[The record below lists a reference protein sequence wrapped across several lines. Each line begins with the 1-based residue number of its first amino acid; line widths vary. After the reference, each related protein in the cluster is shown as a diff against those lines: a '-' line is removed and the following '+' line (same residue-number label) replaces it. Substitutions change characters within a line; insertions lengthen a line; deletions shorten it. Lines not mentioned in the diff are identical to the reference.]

1 MVKAISARTVKTM
14 LSDGEEIALLDVR
27 ETGQYAD
34 GHPFFAVPLA
44 YSRLEMDLERLVP
57 RRTVRLVLM
66 DDGDGVADRAARR
79 AEGLG
84 YSDVAIMEGGAP
96 GWKAAG
102 YTLFDGVNLP
112 SKTFGELVEIERHTP
127 RISADDLVAM
137 QKRGDNMVI
146 VDGRT
151 FAEYQRFNIPGGI
164 SCPNGEL
171 ALRIDA
177 IAPDPKTRIVVN
189 CAGRTRSIIGAQT
202 LIDLGVPNEVVA
214 LENGTQGWFLA
225 GFEVER
231 GASKKYPEPALGEEK
246 LVERRAS
253 AAAHAARCG
262 VRAVTAADVR
272 AWLADP
278 RRTTYLLDVRTAEE
292 VAARPLAGFVH
303 APGGQLQQAT
313 DQWIGVKGARI
324 VLADGEGVRAPM
336 VAAWLRQLGHEAFV
350 LEDRDN
356 AGSIGSSIPAD
367 RQPRGPE
374 LLKARAKQ
382 FHAVTPQGLSA
393 LLWSGGGA
401 ALDLRTSQDYRD
413 SHIPG
418 SVWASRPR
426 LAKAIAD
433 IGQPVVLIADS
444 AEIAAAASLDL
455 AELGVQEIS
464 VLAGGAKAW
473 RADGQALN
481 QSADNPP
488 DQERIDFVFHTHQ
501 RHDGNVEA
509 ARAYLAWEVDL
520 VGRLDEQE
528 RKVFRVVGH

>member
-1 MVKAISARTVKTM
+1 MVKAMPARTVKTM

-27 ETGQYAD
+27 EAGQYAD

-44 YSRLEMDLERLVP
+44 YSRFEIDLERLVP
-57 RRTVRLVLM
+57 RRSVRVMLL
-66 DDGDGVADRAARR
+66 DDGDGVAERAAKR

-84 YSDVAIMEGGAP
+84 YTNVAIMEGGAP
-96 GWKAAG
+96 AWKAAG

-112 SKTFGELVEIERHTP
+112 SKTFGELVELERHTP
-127 RISADDLVAM
+127 RITADELLAM
-137 QKRGDNMVI
+137 QKRGDNLVI

-151 FAEYQRFNIPGGI
+151 FAEYQRFNIPSGI

-225 GFEVER
+225 GYQVEH
-231 GASKKYPEPALGEEK
+231 GAARKYPQPSLSNDK
-246 LVERRAS
+246 LAERRAR
-253 AAAHAARCG
+253 AAEHAAECG

-292 VAARPLAGFVH
+292 VAAAPLVGFVH

-336 VAAWLRQLGHEAFV
+336 VAAWLRQLGHEACV

-356 AGSIGSSIPAD
+356 AAAIGAAIPAD
-367 RQPRGPE
+367 RWPRGPE
-374 LLKARAKQ
+374 MLKARAATL
-382 FHAVTPQGLSA
+382 HAITPQGLSA
-393 LLWSGGGA
+393 LLWSGGGV
-401 ALDLRTSQDYRD
+401 ALDLRGSQDYRD
-413 SHIPG
+413 GHVPG
-418 SVWASRPR
+418 SIWATRPR
-426 LAKAIAD
+426 LAAAVAD
-433 IGQPVVLIADS
+433 TTQPVVLIADS
-444 AEIAAAASLDL
+444 PEIAATASLDL
-455 AELGVQEIS
+455 AELGVREIS

-473 RADGQALN
+473 RADGQTLN
-481 QSADNPP
+481 ATHDSPP
-488 DQERIDFVFHTHQ
+488 DRDRIDFVFHTHQ
-501 RHDGNVEA
+501 RHEGNAEA
-509 ARAYLAWEVDL
+509 ARAYLAWEVGL
-520 VGRLDEQE
+520 VDRLDEQE
-528 RKVFRVVGH
+528 RSVFRIAGH

>member
-1 MVKAISARTVKTM
+1 MVKAISARSVKSM
-14 LSDGEEIALLDVR
+14 LSDEEEIALLDVR
-27 ETGQYAD
+27 EAGQYAD

-44 YSRLEMDLERLVP
+44 YSRLEIDIERLLP
-57 RRTVRLVLM
+57 RRTVRVVLM
-66 DDGDGVADRAARR
+66 DDGDGVAERAARR

-84 YSDVAIMEGGAP
+84 YTDVAIMEGGAP
-96 GWKAAG
+96 AWKAAG

-112 SKTFGELVEIERHTP
+112 SKTFGELVELERHTP

-137 QKRGDNMVI
+137 QKRGDNHVI

-171 ALRIDA
+171 ALRIDT

-202 LIDLGVPNEVVA
+202 LIDLGIPNEVVA

-225 GFEVER
+225 GYENER
-231 GASKKYPEPALGEEK
+231 GASRKYPQPSLSAEK
-246 LVERRAS
+246 LGQRRAR
-253 AAAHAARCG
+253 AAEHAARCG

-292 VAARPLAGFVH
+292 VAAQPLAGFVH

-324 VLADGEGVRAPM
+324 VLADGEGIRAPM
-336 VAAWLRQLGHEAFV
+336 VAAWLRQLGHEACV

-356 AGSIGSSIPAD
+356 AQGIGASIPAG
-367 RQPRGPE
+367 RLPRGSE
-374 LLKARAKQ
+374 LLKAHAKQ
-382 FHAVTPQGLSA
+382 LHAVAPQGLSA
-393 LLWSGGGA
+393 LLWSGGGV
-401 ALDLRTSQDYRD
+401 ALDLRSSQDYREG
-413 SHIPG
+413 HVPG
-418 SVWASRPR
+418 SVWATRPR
-426 LAKAIAD
+426 IAKAVAD
-433 IGQPVVLIADS
+433 INQPVVLIADS

-455 AELGVQEIS
+455 AELGIKEIS
-464 VLAGGAKAW
+464 VLAGSAKAW
-473 RADGQALN
+473 SADGQALN
-481 QSADNPP
+481 TTPDNPA
-488 DQERIDFVFHTHQ
+488 DQDRIDFVFHTHQ
-501 RHDGNVEA
+501 RHDGNAEA

-520 VGRLDEQE
+520 VDRLDEQE
-528 RKVFRVVGH
+528 RGVFRIPGH

>member
-1 MVKAISARTVKTM
+1 MAKALPAGTVKAM

-44 YSRLEMDLERLVP
+44 YSRLEMDIERLVP
-57 RRTVRLVLM
+57 RRSVRVVLM
-66 DDGDGVADRAARR
+66 DDGDGVAERAAKR

-84 YSDVAIMEGGAP
+84 YTDVAIMEGGAP
-96 GWKAAG
+96 AWKAAG
-102 YTLFDGVNLP
+102 FTLFDGVNLP

-137 QKRGDNMVI
+137 QKRGDDLVI

-151 FAEYQRFNIPGGI
+151 WAEYQKFNIPGGI

-225 GFEVER
+225 GYEVQR
-231 GASKKYPEPALGEEK
+231 GASKKYPQPSLSAEK
-246 LVERRAS
+246 LAERRER
-253 AAAHAARCG
+253 AATHAARCG
-262 VRAVTAADVR
+262 VRAVTTSDVR

-292 VAARPLAGFVH
+292 VAAQPVAGFVH

-313 DQWIGVKGARI
+313 DQWVGVKGGRI
-324 VLADGEGVRAPM
+324 VLLDGEGIRAPM
-336 VAAWLRQLGHEAFV
+336 VAAWLRQLGHEACV
-350 LEDRDN
+350 LEDREN
-356 AGSIGSSIPAD
+356 AAAISAAIPAD
-367 RQPRGPE
+367 RWPRGPE
-374 LLKARAKQ
+374 MLKARAKEL
-382 FHAVTPQGLSA
+382 HVVTPQGLSA
-393 LLWSGGGA
+393 LLWSGGGV
-401 ALDLRTSQDYRD
+401 ALDLRSSQDYRD
-413 SHIPG
+413 GHIPG
-418 SVWASRPR
+418 STWATRSR
-426 LAKAIAD
+426 LAKSVPDVA
-433 IGQPVVLIADS
+433 QPVILIADS
-444 AEIAAAASLDL
+444 PEIAAAASLDL
-455 AELGVQEIS
+455 VELGAREIS
-464 VLAGGAKAW
+464 KLAGGAKAW
-473 RADGQALN
+473 QADGQKMN
-481 QSADNPP
+481 TTPDSPP
-488 DQERIDFVFHTHQ
+488 DQDRVDFVFHTHQ

-520 VGRLDEQE
+520 VARLDDQE
-528 RKVFRVVGH
+528 RGVFRVAGH

>member
-1 MVKAISARTVKTM
+1 MAKAITARTVKMM
-14 LSDGEEIALLDVR
+14 LSDGEEMALLDVR
-27 ETGQYAD
+27 EAGQYAD

-44 YSRLEMDLERLVP
+44 YSRLEMDIERLLP
-57 RRTVRLVLM
+57 RRSVRVVLM
-66 DDGDGVADRAARR
+66 DDGDGVAERAARR
-79 AEGLG
+79 AEDLG
-84 YSDVAIMEGGAP
+84 YTDIAIMEGGAP
-96 GWKAAG
+96 AWKAAG
-102 YTLFDGVNLP
+102 FTLFDGVNLP
-112 SKTFGELVEIERHTP
+112 SKTFGELVEHERHTP
-127 RISADDLVAM
+127 RITADELVAM
-137 QKRGDNMVI
+137 QKRGDDLVI

-151 FAEYQRFNIPGGI
+151 WAEYQRFNIPGGI

-177 IAPDPKTRIVVN
+177 IAPDVKTRIVVN

-231 GASKKYPEPALGEEK
+231 GAARKYPQPSLTSDK
-246 LVERRAS
+246 LADRRTR

-272 AWLADP
+272 AWLADA

-292 VAARPLAGFVH
+292 VAEQPLAGFVH

-324 VLADGEGVRAPM
+324 VLIDGEGVRAPM
-336 VAAWLRQLGHEAFV
+336 VAAWLRQLGHEACV

-356 AGSIGSSIPAD
+356 AEAIGAAIPSD
-367 RQPRGPE
+367 RWPRGPE
-374 LLKARAKQ
+374 MLKSCAATLRV
-382 FHAVTPQGLSA
+382 VTPQGLSA

-401 ALDLRTSQDYRD
+401 ALDVRSSQDYRD
-413 SHIPG
+413 GHIPG
-418 SVWASRPR
+418 SVWATRPR
-426 LAKAIAD
+426 IGAAISDVA
-433 IGQPVVLIADS
+433 QPVVLIADS
-444 AEIAAAASLDL
+444 AEMAAAASLDL
-455 AELGVQEIS
+455 AELGVGEIS
-464 VLAGGAKAW
+464 VLAGGTKAW

-481 QSADNPP
+481 TTPDNPP
-488 DQERIDFVFHTHQ
+488 DKDRIDFVFHTHQ
-501 RHDGNVEA
+501 RHDGNAEA

-520 VGRLDEQE
+520 IGRLDEQE
-528 RKVFRVVGH
+528 RGAFRIAGH